1 MRLSRV
7 SVGEPRDPTI
17 HDGDGWARY
26 RCDRNVKCDK
36 EAPEKLRGVV
46 PRLRAGPMDDV
57 KLGEPI
63 SNKCSWKK
71 PPSRWAPDESTTN
84 VVLLSE
90 LRRCTSARARDQAR
104 SSTKNDQSATRL
116 GRESHRCV
124 IDTSRVLHESET
136 EIREMKQVGIVLG
149 VG

>member
-7 SVGEPRDPTI
+7 SVGESRDPTI
-17 HDGDGWARY
+17 RDGDGWARC

-36 EAPEKLRGVV
+36 KASEKLRGVV

-71 PPSRWAPDESTTN
+71 PPSRWAPDESTTKCRT
-84 VVLLSE
+84 VVRVAE
-90 LRRCTSARARDQAR
+90 VHECQGTR
-104 SSTKNDQSATRL
+104 SSTKLNQRRPERDPT
-116 GRESHRCV
+116 G
-124 IDTSRVLHESET
+124 SRVAPMRNRHESCTARVGDRDTRGET
-136 EIREMKQVGIVLG
+136 S
-149 VG
+149 